1 MGFEIQMPCIDFTK
15 HPEDLVEGS
24 EGWKNLCKLVRE
36 GGEVYGGFQVVYDKI
51 PVELHEKMF
60 QGSKSL
66 FDLPLET
73 KQKSSDDSKS
83 HNGYAGKFKF
93 APLYES
99 LTLPNPHNLEE
110 VQAFTDTMWPKGNQS
125 FCETVNNTSKMM
137 TELEQIIRKMIFQS
151 YGADTNC
158 DSLVKDSW
166 NIFRFTQYKAP
177 TGKEMEVGLP
187 AHVDKNLL
195 TILYQNEEGLQI
207 ETKEGEWLPAVVKDC
222 TFTVF
227 VGEAFKTWSNGK
239 LHAVEHQVMMKGP
252 QKDRYSYGL
261 FSIPNESP
269 KERDEDDLPLLFCR
283 LDHHDYDLFTYT
295 NNTSA
300 LCCNCGKMCMP
311 SLCYH

>member
-1 MGFEIQMPCIDFTK
+1 MPCIDFTRNPK
-15 HPEDLVEGS
+15 DLVEGS

-36 GGEVYGGFQVVYDKI
+36 AGEVYGGFQVVYDKI
-51 PVELHEKMF
+51 PVELHEKMLK
-60 QGSKSL
+60 GSKSL

-110 VQAFTDTMWPKGNQS
+110 VQAFTDTMWPDGNQS
-125 FCETVNNTSKMM
+125 FCETVNKTSKMM
-137 TELEQIIRKMIFQS
+137 TELEQIIRKMIYQS
-151 YGADTNC
+151 YSDTDC

-166 NIFRFTQYKAP
+166 NIFHFTQYKAP
-177 TGKEMEVGLP
+177 TVKGMEVGLP
-187 AHVDKNLL
+187 SHVDKNLL

-207 ETKEGEWLPAVVKDC
+207 ETKEGEWLPAVVNDC
-222 TFTVF
+222 TFTIF

-239 LHAVEHQVMMKGP
+239 LHA
-252 QKDRYSYGL
+252 KDRYPYGL
-261 FSIPNESP
+261 FSIPSESP
-269 KERDEDDLPLLFCR
+269 KERDDDDIPLLFCR
-283 LDHHDYDLFTYT
+283 LDHQDYDHFTYT

-300 LCCNCGKMCMP
+300 
-311 SLCYH
+311 